1 MSALIEVCCSPIHG
15 NGVFAKA
22 EIPSGAL
29 IAEYRGEIISTEE
42 LARRADLRS
51 RENGEGVT
59 ATTYFFEIGDG
70 FFIDATDV
78 TENNPARYINHSCE
92 ENCETRWNA
101 QTRKMEI
108 FSLRTIQKGEE
119 ITFDYGFDLTG
130 FFEHPCR
137 CGSRNCCGFIVAK
150 ILRPA
155 LLRKRARHVRF
166 SRKS

>member
-1 MSALIEVCCSPIHG
+1 MSALIEVRCSPIHG
-15 NGVFAKA
+15 NGVFAKT
-22 EIPSGAL
+22 EIPSGTL
-29 IAEYRGEIISTEE
+29 VAEYRGELISAEE
-42 LARRADLRS
+42 LTRRADLRS
-51 RENGEGVT
+51 RENGGNGS

-70 FFIDATDV
+70 FFIDATNVAED
-78 TENNPARYINHSCE
+78 NPARYINHSCE

-101 QTRKMEI
+101 SSQKMEI
-108 FSLRTIQKGEE
+108 FSLRTIRKGEE
-119 ITFDYGFDLTG
+119 ITFDYGFGLSG